1 MQRTPL
7 YRRHQEAGAR
17 LVEFA
22 GWQMPLDYG
31 SALAEHRAVRED
43 CGLFDVSHM
52 AITDLEG
59 QGARDALRLILAA
72 DVARLDEAAPG
83 KALYGCLLNE
93 AGGIIDD
100 LIVFRRGAERYR
112 IVSNAA
118 TRGSVQRWLE
128 RLTAAFGLQ
137 PEART
142 DLAMIAL
149 QGPAAPS
156 LIEQLPEAAA
166 AVGLGAFE
174 ALDGERIFV
183 SRTGYTGEDGFELI
197 LPGPRASQTWD
208 HLVAAGARPCG
219 LAARDSLRLEAG
231 LNLNGQDMTPET
243 TPLECGLGWT
253 VHWTPE
259 DRDFIGR
266 HPLEAQRREG
276 APWCRQGL
284 VLRERGVPRH
294 GHAVLDAADR
304 VIGEVTSGGWSP
316 VLQRGIALARV
327 PNGTGEPLRV
337 RVRDRA
343 LSAEPVRPPFVRNG
357 KPRVDVPD

>member
-7 YRRHQEAGAR
+7 YRRHQKAGAR
-17 LVEFA
+17 LVAFA
-22 GWQMPLDYG
+22 GWRLPLDFG
-31 SALAEHRAVRED
+31 SALAEHRAVREHA
-43 CGLFDVSHM
+43 GLFDVSHM

-59 QGARDALRLILAA
+59 TGACDALRLMLAA

-93 AGGIIDD
+93 AGGVIDD
-100 LIVFRRGAERYR
+100 LIVYRRGPERYR

-118 TRGSVQRWLE
+118 TRDAVQGWLE
-128 RLTAAFGLQ
+128 RLTAAFGLT
-137 PEART
+137 PDART

-149 QGPAAPS
+149 QGPAAAS
-156 LIEQLPEAAA
+156 LVEQLAEATA

-174 ALDGERIFV
+174 ALEGDGLFI

-197 LPGPRASQTWD
+197 LPGARAGQAWD
-208 HLVAAGARPCG
+208 TLVAAGARPCG

-266 HPLEAQRREG
+266 HPLEAQRQEG
-276 APWCRQGL
+276 PRWRRQGL
-284 VLRERGVPRH
+284 VLRERGIPRH
-294 GHAVLDAADR
+294 GHPVLDDADQ
-304 VIGEVTSGGWSP
+304 VVGEVTSGGWSP
-316 VLQRGIALARV
+316 LLQRGIALARV
-327 PNGTGEPLRV
+327 DARTDRPLRV
-337 RVRDRA
+337 RIRDRA
-343 LSAEPVRPPFVRNG
+343 LPAAAVRPPFVRNG
-357 KPRVDVPD
+357 KPRVDVPA